1 MARLLLLFTPFMLLA
16 NENIG
21 EKIYMTKG
29 CYGCHGTKGE
39 GIGTYPKLAG
49 KSATLLIERLNKL
62 KKGIGQTSKRDLM
75 FPFAKA
81 LSKKEIEEVNKY
93 LSLINV
99 SDKGEDIA
107 DEYLGGFGS

>member
-1 MARLLLLFTPFMLLA
+1 MLLV

-29 CYGCHGTKGE
+29 CYDCHGT
-39 GIGTYPKLAG
+39 
-49 KSATLLIERLNKL
+49 
-62 KKGIGQTSKRDLM
+62 KGIGQTSKRDLM
-75 FPFAKA
+75 IPFAKA
-81 LSKKEIEEVNKY
+81 LSKKEIEEVSKY
-93 LSLINV
+93 LSLINT

>member
-1 MARLLLLFTPFMLLA
+1 MVRLLLLFMPFILLA

-49 KSATLLIERLNKL
+49 KPVTLLIEKLNKL

-75 FPFAKA
+75 IPFAKA
-81 LSKKEIEEVNKY
+81 LSKKEIEEVSKY
-93 LSLINV
+93 LSLININ
-99 SDKGEDIA
+99 DKGEDIA